1 MLESSNLRLWFV
13 TIHTPAGCHA
23 KAGRMLHERKGTV
36 MALEE
41 PIIRLRNVG
50 KEFKT
55 ANGPVVALEDINL
68 DIERGEIF
76 GIIGFVAPILLFV
89 GTCFALSNQGNPI
102 AALKLGVFTGQDIK
116 DLPQGKKIYRICRK
130 YRLLPR

>member
-55 ANGPVVALEDINL
+55 AIGPVVALEEINL
-68 DIERGEIF
+68 DIERGDMFGIF
-76 GIIGFVAPILLFV
+76 G
-89 GTCFALSNQGNPI
+89 LSG
-102 AALKLGVFTGQDIK
+102 A
-116 DLPQGKKIYRICRK
+116 
-130 YRLLPR
+130 